1 MRSLQS
7 CDNTGECDDV
17 DLFSTG
23 LSKLAHT
30 CSQRCAR
37 RHHVIHQDDPPL
49 DGTTRYECSRSVAL
63 TLSRRESTLRALMH
77 PLQYIR
83 TYGQAPTASQH
94 AGQIARTVNTAP
106 GDATVRA
113 GDRHDQISCGP
124 RHGRDDAGGCK
135 LGDWA
140 TRAIL
145 PTAHEFVTDT
155 SECNC

>member
-1 MRSLQS
+1 
-7 CDNTGECDDV
+7 
-17 DLFSTG
+17 
-23 LSKLAHT
+23 
-30 CSQRCAR
+30 
-37 RHHVIHQDDPPL
+37 
-49 DGTTRYECSRSVAL
+49 
-63 TLSRRESTLRALMH
+63 MH

-106 GDATVRA
+106 GDATARA

-135 LGDWA
+135 FGAWA

-145 PTAHEFVTDT
+145 PAAHEFVTDAGE
-155 SECNC
+155 SNC